1 MYTIEAMEEKIR
13 AYAENILFQHDLSI
27 YRNDTNKKIYEKIV
41 NKCMSDLENE
51 KLLKLFTNE
60 PQIEYFV
67 RQTIL
72 YLVLE

>member
-41 NKCMSDLENE
+41 SKCMSDLENE

-60 PQIEYFV
+60 PQIVFGIRIGIE
-67 RQTIL
+67 TAI
-72 YLVLE
+72 